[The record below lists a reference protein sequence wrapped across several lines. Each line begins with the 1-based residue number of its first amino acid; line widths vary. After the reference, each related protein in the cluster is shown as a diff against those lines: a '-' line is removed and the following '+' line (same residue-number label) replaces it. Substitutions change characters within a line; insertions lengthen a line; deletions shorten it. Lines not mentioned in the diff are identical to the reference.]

1 MSKCGRYL
9 LKNLDLSIGLNGS
22 REGDEFQLEIFQER
36 RRRLTL
42 NRTRY
47 LFKYGKEFQFDTI
60 KAEFVLPEFSLAQSE
75 YELVLVVDKT
85 DNIQNHKSRYL
96 MRSLGEQPFRLNGV
110 YSFESFLERG
120 DVLDLGFNR
129 LHFTK
134 PQSTEVS
141 VFPISTNIIKSAMNI
156 LIEGET
162 GTGKTTLAKE
172 IHEESAR
179 RGSFV
184 HLNLASFSSSLLES
198 ELFGH
203 VKGAFTGAIV
213 AKKGAIL
220 EAHRGTLFLDEI
232 DSISIDLQT
241 KLLLFL
247 DNNTF
252 RAVGGESAVT
262 ADVRLI
268 FASGTSLIKKV
279 QEEKMRKDFYFRL
292 NSGAFL
298 RLNSLKDNL
307 QAIEKFCLDFEK
319 LNMLSIDPQLIN
331 FYKTC
336 PWPGNFR
343 QLKSHLEKKKIVSN
357 GRKLK
362 QDSTDDELCT
372 SFYFKMLERDEETQS
387 LEEMKL
393 QYCHDAF
400 NRYEKNLFQTSKALK
415 ISYNTLKNYLEK
427 FVEKKSIEE
436 PSEKLRDNNVV
447 YINL

>member
-156 LIEGET
+156 
-162 GTGKTTLAKE
+162 
-172 IHEESAR
+172 
-179 RGSFV
+179 
-184 HLNLASFSSSLLES
+184 
-198 ELFGH
+198 
-203 VKGAFTGAIV
+203 
-213 AKKGAIL
+213 
-220 EAHRGTLFLDEI
+220 
-232 DSISIDLQT
+232 
-241 KLLLFL
+241 
-247 DNNTF
+247 
-252 RAVGGESAVT
+252 
-262 ADVRLI
+262 
-268 FASGTSLIKKV
+268 
-279 QEEKMRKDFYFRL
+279 
-292 NSGAFL
+292 
-298 RLNSLKDNL
+298 
-307 QAIEKFCLDFEK
+307 
-319 LNMLSIDPQLIN
+319 
-331 FYKTC
+331 
-336 PWPGNFR
+336 
-343 QLKSHLEKKKIVSN
+343 
-357 GRKLK
+357 
-362 QDSTDDELCT
+362 
-372 SFYFKMLERDEETQS
+372 
-387 LEEMKL
+387 
-393 QYCHDAF
+393 
-400 NRYEKNLFQTSKALK
+400 
-415 ISYNTLKNYLEK
+415 
-427 FVEKKSIEE
+427 
-436 PSEKLRDNNVV
+436 
-447 YINL
+447 